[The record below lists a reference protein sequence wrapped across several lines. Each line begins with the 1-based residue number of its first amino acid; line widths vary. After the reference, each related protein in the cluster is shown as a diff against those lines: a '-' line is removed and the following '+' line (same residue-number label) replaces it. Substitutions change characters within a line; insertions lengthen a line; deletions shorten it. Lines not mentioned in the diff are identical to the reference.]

1 MLASDLL
8 REVKLLA
15 AEKPDA
21 IYAKQKGRC
30 WYTKGEAGGE
40 YGCII
45 GQAIKRLNPE
55 LFISL
60 KFGEEAGLNYETV
73 GTLVDL
79 GLIEGDICKLS
90 EIQYSQDI
98 GWKWGDCIWP
108 R

>member
-21 IYAKQKGRC
+21 V
-30 WYTKGEAGGE
+30 YTSTKDNFRYTQGEAGGE

-60 KFGEEAGLNYETV
+60 KLGEDEGLDYEAV
-73 GTLVDL
+73 GTLAGH
-79 GLIEGDICKLS
+79 GLIEGDVGELS
-90 EIQYSQDI
+90 DIQARQDK
-98 GWKWGDCIWP
+98 GWKWRECI
-108 R
+108 